1 MKQKML
7 SKENEDD
14 ITRLKELS
22 EMLET
27 RAGEEKSTISCLK
40 EYITT
45 INSSNEDS
53 KKQIMKQSNENS
65 ELSVTLKM
73 ESDSGTKMERL
84 SKENQTNITR
94 LQKPGIKSN
103 IIEEEKER
111 MISN

>member
-1 MKQKML
+1 
-7 SKENEDD
+7 
-14 ITRLKELS
+14 
-22 EMLET
+22 
-27 RAGEEKSTISCLK
+27 
-40 EYITT
+40 
-45 INSSNEDS
+45 
-53 KKQIMKQSNENS
+53 MKQSNENS